1 MLTLTRIFLHNWHR
15 FNHHVIEVEDS
26 LYLAGHNGSGKSS
39 VLDAIQLA
47 LVADLQ
53 RIRFNS
59 SAQSNERSART
70 LDSYVRGKIGE
81 NRWLRPGN
89 TVAYIALEF
98 SDRLREDKRTIV
110 GVAVEAGEGKGGSG
124 ERTYFILSEAFT
136 PDLFTPDGRALP
148 RRELK
153 QRLRNRRGART
164 FDQVHEYLDEMRNR
178 LGGLN
183 PRFFDLF
190 LRALAFQPIRQI
202 GEFVEKWLL
211 PDEELD
217 VATLKSVVERL
228 DSLRIAARQVEEKL
242 VRLRAITAVQ
252 AEVLRLRQRHAV
264 YIVLAALLRVVSA
277 ERLIQHLTEQIR
289 EIEEQMLGGQTD
301 LIGVQ
306 AARKGADDA
315 LIQARVQLEQSDVMR
330 RRNELE
336 KSLREA
342 TRAANEITQRWV
354 ALRGLLRR
362 EADALQAA
370 LEGAQRS
377 MLEEPEAESLQ
388 RLLACIAAL
397 TPDEAPPDRLPAL
410 IDEALPLLRGALERA
425 RQAKFKIEQ
434 QSSELKHRG
443 EAIERELTALRDKG
457 RAAWYPDH
465 VERLRDLLHSTLG
478 ERPPLLC
485 EQLEIPDPRWQDA
498 VEAML
503 GARRFTV
510 LVPPEQFDAALR
522 VLDQARQRERIYEVR
537 LLDLA
542 KAASESR
549 EARPGSLA
557 MEIETGDPLLRAYI
571 DTILGDLIT
580 CERVDELR
588 VHRRA
593 VTPDVVFYGEW
604 SVRAIRPDNFRP
616 WFIGARAQRSQ
627 IEARERELES
637 IRGELLALQPAFAAA
652 SSQVSLLEHGYEL
665 DKLRHRLDEPLDARP
680 KWIEIE
686 AFTAELQS
694 LDMSGVEALKRE
706 VERLAAI
713 ANREQAAERQIVER
727 LAQLR
732 TRRQSLTEQNQ
743 AAAHELSEAGKQ
755 ALDARAAFPAA
766 VAAAEDLRAE
776 RLAGSQ
782 TDLIEVIRN
791 AEIAARNFDTRAN
804 NEQQELTRLA
814 AAYNTGYQF
823 AGNAFDPAGDSYSN
837 EEQRLAATELPS
849 YQQQIAGEQQRAEQQ
864 LREHVLHRL
873 REKILQARQELER
886 INDALA
892 NLEFHNKRYRFRYQ
906 PNEQYR
912 PYYEL
917 IMESQMLGA
926 ESLFES
932 AFYQQHQGVFEDFYR
947 QLTKANENERAPLTD
962 YRRYLSY
969 DIEVKQNDGQISSLS
984 KIMGQT
990 SGGETQTPFYL
1001 TIAASFLQLYR
1012 IGEESLMAKNGHQ
1025 GGAARPGG
1033 RSTIRLVAFDEAFS
1047 KMDQDHIGS
1056 TLELFQKFNL
1066 QIITATPLERC
1077 EYLVPKMCTNL
1088 VLTAVGDTVLIEPY
1102 RNYAAR
1108 LEDAYAD

>member
-1 MLTLTRIFLHNWHR
+1 MREL
-15 FNHHVIEVEDS
+15 FNVIPAELFRPLAAPGAPVYAGVLFALFAATKRHHQPLSRE
-26 LYLAGHNGSGKSS
+26 LAVN
-39 VLDAIQLA
+39 LI
-47 LVADLQ
+47 ADLLAEPDAMSATDDVEEMAAPTAQ
-53 RIRFNS
+53 AKSPGDIVDEADRI
-59 SAQSNERSART
+59 QERS
-70 LDSYVRGKIGE
+70 G
-81 NRWLRPGN
+81 
-89 TVAYIALEF
+89 
-98 SDRLREDKRTIV
+98 
-110 GVAVEAGEGKGGSG
+110 AV
-124 ERTYFILSEAFT
+124 
-136 PDLFTPDGRALP
+136 
-148 RRELK
+148 
-153 QRLRNRRGART
+153 
-164 FDQVHEYLDEMRNR
+164 
-178 LGGLN
+178 
-183 PRFFDLF
+183 
-190 LRALAFQPIRQI
+190 LRALVRY
-202 GEFVEKWLL
+202 GWLRIETQSDFTQYYIL
-211 PDEELD
+211 PDYAFRLLE
-217 VATLKSVVERL
+217 TLE
-228 DSLRIAARQVEEKL
+228 RIAA
-242 VRLRAITAVQ
+242 
-252 AEVLRLRQRHAV
+252 
-264 YIVLAALLRVVSA
+264 
-277 ERLIQHLTEQIR
+277 
-289 EIEEQMLGGQTD
+289 
-301 LIGVQ
+301 
-306 AARKGADDA
+306 
-315 LIQARVQLEQSDVMR
+315 
-330 RRNELE
+330 NEP
-336 KSLREA
+336 
-342 TRAANEITQRWV
+342 IP
-354 ALRGLLRR
+354 LRGLIYSIY
-362 EADALQAA
+362 
-370 LEGAQRS
+370 S
-377 MLEEPEAESLQ
+377 MLQTAVSEGNEYIGISEASRQSRHLMNGLKELHHN
-388 RLLACIAAL
+388 I
-397 TPDEAPPDRLPAL
+397 
-410 IDEALPLLRGALERA
+410 GAH
-425 RQAKFKIEQ
+425 IEQ
-434 QSSELKHRG
+434 
-443 EAIERELTALRDKG
+443 
-457 RAAWYPDH
+457 
-465 VERLRDLLHSTLG
+465 V
-478 ERPPLLC
+478 
-485 EQLEIPDPRWQDA
+485 
-498 VEAML
+498 
-503 GARRFTV
+503 
-510 LVPPEQFDAALR
+510 
-522 VLDQARQRERIYEVR
+522 
-537 LLDLA
+537 
-542 KAASESR
+542 
-549 EARPGSLA
+549 
-557 MEIETGDPLLRAYI
+557 YI

-652 SSQVSLLEHGYEL
+652 SSQVSLLEHSYEL

-732 TRRQSLTEQNQ
+732 TRWQSLTEQNQ

-791 AEIAARNFDTRAN
+791 AEIAARNFETRAN